1 MRHAQITSEEIQA
14 AEKASEERKQSRKQG
29 FTKMYERDS
38 VMRRLSN
45 GTLML
50 WHVDPELVK
59 TPPGGVWPN
68 IPEDKFMLVIDG
80 KEHYFDT
87 QEFKRWLRWA

>member
-1 MRHAQITSEEIQA
+1 MRSAKLSVDEVQEAEQA
-14 AEKASEERKQSRKQG
+14 AEDRKQSRKQG
-29 FTKMYERDS
+29 FAKMYERDS

-45 GTLML
+45 GITML

-68 IPEDKFMLVIDG
+68 IPEDKFMLIVDG
-80 KEHYFDT
+80 KEHYFNT
-87 QEFKRWLRWA
+87 EEFRKWLRWA

>member
-1 MRHAQITSEEIQA
+1 MRHTQLTQEEILA
-14 AEKASEERKQSRKQG
+14 AEKAAEERKQSRKQG

-45 GTLML
+45 GVTML

-59 TPPGGVWPN
+59 TPAGGVWPN
-68 IPEDKFMLVIDG
+68 IPEDKFMLLIDG
-80 KEHYFDT
+80 KEHYFNT
-87 QEFKRWLRWA
+87 QEFKKWLRWA